1 MPHFA
6 VPISATGPLFDAFI
20 RVSKARYDAL
30 QASSQPIPQF
40 RQVRALL
47 DTGASA
53 SCLDLS
59 VVTAL
64 GLQPTGSTSIITPST
79 GNTPHT
85 VDLYDVSILVP
96 APILRAEGV
105 TPPLIFNTVAVAG
118 CNLLQAQGFHALIG
132 RDILAVCMFYYNG
145 PGNMIIVSY

>member
-6 VPISATGPLFDAFI
+6 VPIGPTGPLFEAFI
-20 RVSKARYDAL
+20 RVSKAKYDVLKA
-30 QASSQPIPQF
+30 ANQPVPQP
-40 RQVRALL
+40 QQIRALL

-64 GLQPTGSTSIITPST
+64 GLQPTGTTSIITPST
-79 GNTPHT
+79 GTTPHT
-85 VDLYDVSILVP
+85 VDLYDISILVP
-96 APILRAEGV
+96 APMLRAEGA

-118 CNLLQAQGFHALIG
+118 CDLLQAQGFHALIG
-132 RDILAVCMFYYNG
+132 RDILSVCMFYYNG